1 MECYAHA
8 QVLAVENRLLGYPE
22 ALQAAWRTASKKR
35 RTRPHASDGLLT
47 ANKINNLACSEAPL
61 SKI

>member
-1 MECYAHA
+1 MERHAHA

-35 RTRPHASDGLLT
+35 RTLPHASDGLLT
-47 ANKINNLACSEAPL
+47 VNKINHLACEEAPL

>member
-35 RTRPHASDGLLT
+35 RTLPHASDGLLT
-47 ANKINNLACSEAPL
+47 VNKINKLASPKATL